1 MITANDIA
9 TLWVKMTAA
18 FGYRFTET
26 YGRRDPGVWREVL
39 QDLMPADLEAGFRRM
54 LRFHHRN
61 GKTLNGAGMPAAV
74 VAIWPPN
81 SLEFRQYCEQA
92 RKDGGLLTPHEAF
105 VEAQSN
111 SYLTHRHWSH
121 ELIRAAFECL
131 YREDSQKSVGEPLH
145 DSDYPAF
152 KRYYVALR
160 DAYLAT
166 PQSSPNR
173 GVSAG
178 AFSPPQKTAAR
189 PFVENARNRC
199 TASIRI
205 SPSPVMKIVPPVNE
219 AAENK
224 KNGEAHTAVSLSG
237 RDDRVNR

>member
-9 TLWVKMTAA
+9 TLWIKMTAA

-39 QDLMPADLEAGFRRM
+39 QDLMPADLAAGFRRM
-54 LRFHHRN
+54 LRSHHRS
-61 GKTLNGAGMPAAV
+61 GKTPYGTGTTASI

-92 RKDGGLLTPHEAF
+92 RKDGGLLTAHEAF
-105 VEAQSN
+105 LEAQSN

-121 ELIRAAFECL
+121 ELIRATFECL
-131 YREDSQKSVGEPLH
+131 YREDSRKVAGEPLH

-178 AFSPPQKTAAR
+178 AFSPPQKAAAL

-199 TASIRI
+199 TASIRV
-205 SPSPVMKIVPPVNE
+205 SPSTVMKIVPPVNE
-219 AAENK
+219 AVENK
-224 KNGEAHTAVSLSG
+224 KKGETHSEVSLSTRG
-237 RDDRVNR
+237 DRDNR